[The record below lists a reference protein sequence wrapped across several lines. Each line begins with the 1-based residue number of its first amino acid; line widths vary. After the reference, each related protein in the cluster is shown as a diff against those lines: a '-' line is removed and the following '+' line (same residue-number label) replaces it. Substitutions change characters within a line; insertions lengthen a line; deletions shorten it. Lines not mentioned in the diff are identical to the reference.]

1 MEWIDTL
8 AQSESAPGWVET
20 VQGWWDIWLIRT
32 PIRIAL
38 VLLAAF
44 VLIRLLRRLTTKVG
58 AKVSQETTPM
68 RALQRTETLTRVL
81 SSAGIVVIWVISA
94 FYVLSALGANL
105 APLLASVGIIGLAV
119 GFGAQN
125 LVRDVVSGF
134 FILLEDQYGVGD
146 IIEINQVA
154 SGKVET
160 LTLRVTAMRAL
171 DGTLHYIANGE
182 ITHIANRSKDWSRA
196 VIDVGVAYKENSDK
210 VRHTLERVAEA
221 AKTDTEIGRAMYAT
235 PEILG
240 VEMLGEYDVTWRVI
254 VDTKPGKQ
262 WDVGRQLREQIKLAF
277 DEDEI
282 EIPFPHRVMISA
294 EGNGTKVG
302 ADA

>member
-1 MEWIDTL
+1 MEWW
-8 AQSESAPGWVET
+8 QT
-20 VQGWWDIWLIRT
+20 VQDLWDVWIIQT
-32 PIRIAL
+32 VVQIVL
-38 VLLAAF
+38 VLVIAF
-44 VLIRLLRRLTTKVG
+44 ILTRLLRRITTKVG
-58 AKVSQETTPM
+58 NKVSQETTPI

-81 SSAGIVVIWVISA
+81 SSAGIVVIWVMGA
-94 FYVLSALGANL
+94 FYILGAIGANL

-146 IIEINQVA
+146 IIEVNQIA

-160 LTLRVTAMRAL
+160 LTLRVTGMRAL
-171 DGTLHYIANGE
+171 DGTMHFIANGE
-182 ITHIANRSKDWSRA
+182 ITHIANRSKDWARA

-210 VRHTLERVAEA
+210 VRSTLERVALSSRE
-221 AKTDTEIGRAMYAT
+221 DDELGRAMYAA

-240 VEMLGEYDVTWRVI
+240 VEMLGEYEVTWRLM

-262 WDVGRQLREQIKLAF
+262 WEVGRALRERIKAAF
-277 DEDEI
+277 DEDGI
-282 EIPFPHRVMISA
+282 EIPFPHHVMISA
-294 EGNGTKVG
+294 EENGARG
-302 ADA
+302 APV

>member
-1 MEWIDTL
+1 MEWW
-8 AQSESAPGWVET
+8 ERVEEL
-20 VQGWWDIWLIRT
+20 WDVWLIRT
-32 PIRIAL
+32 AIQ
-38 VLLAAF
+38 VAF
-44 VLIRLLRRLTTKVG
+44 VLLIAFVLTRLLRRITTKVG
-58 AKVSQETTPM
+58 NKVSKETTPI

-81 SSAGIVVIWVISA
+81 SSAGIVVIWVLST
-94 FYVLSALGANL
+94 FYIVGALGANL

-160 LTLRVTAMRAL
+160 LTLRVTGMRAL
-171 DGTLHYIANGE
+171 DGTMHFIANGE
-182 ITHIANRSKDWSRA
+182 ITHIANRSKDWARA
-196 VIDVGVAYKENSDK
+196 VIDVGVAYKESSEK
-210 VRHTLERVAEA
+210 VRRTLERVALEA
-221 AKTDTEIGRAMYAT
+221 KENTELGHSMYAA

-240 VEMLGEYDVTWRVI
+240 VEMLGEYEVTWRVI

-262 WDVGRQLREQIKLAF
+262 WDVGRSLRERIKAAF
-277 DEDEI
+277 DEDNI
-282 EIPFPHRVMISA
+282 EIPFPHQVMISA
-294 EGNGTKVG
+294 EDNGSKARVG
-302 ADA
+302 T

>member
-1 MEWIDTL
+1 MEWW
-8 AQSESAPGWVET
+8 QT
-20 VQGWWDIWLIRT
+20 VQDLWDVWIIQT
-32 PIRIAL
+32 VVQVVL
-38 VLLAAF
+38 VLVIAF
-44 VLIRLLRRLTTKVG
+44 ILTRLLRRITTKVG
-58 AKVSQETTPM
+58 NKVSQETTPI

-81 SSAGIVVIWVISA
+81 SSAGIVVIWVMGA
-94 FYVLSALGANL
+94 FYILGAVGANL

-146 IIEINQVA
+146 IIEVNQIA

-160 LTLRVTAMRAL
+160 LTLRVTGMRAL
-171 DGTLHYIANGE
+171 DGTMHFIANGE
-182 ITHIANRSKDWSRA
+182 ITHIANRSKDWARA

-210 VRHTLERVAEA
+210 VRSTLERVALSSKEDDA
-221 AKTDTEIGRAMYAT
+221 LGRAMYAA

-240 VEMLGEYDVTWRVI
+240 VEMLGEYEVTWRLM

-262 WDVGRQLREQIKLAF
+262 WEVGRALRERIKAAF
-277 DEDEI
+277 DEDGI
-282 EIPFPHRVMISA
+282 EIPFPHHVMISA
-294 EGNGTKVG
+294 EENGAKG
-302 ADA
+302 APV

>member
-1 MEWIDTL
+1 MEW
-8 AQSESAPGWVET
+8 WET
-20 VQGWWDIWLIRT
+20 VQDLWDVWLIQT
-32 PIRIAL
+32 AVQVVL
-38 VLLAAF
+38 VLVVAF
-44 VLIRLLRRLTTKVG
+44 VLTRLLRRLTTKIG
-58 AKVSQETTPM
+58 NKVSEETTPV

-81 SSAGIVVIWVISA
+81 SSAGIVVIWVMST
-94 FYVLSALGANL
+94 FYILGAMGANL

-160 LTLRVTAMRAL
+160 LTLRVTGMRAL
-171 DGTLHYIANGE
+171 DGTMHFIANGE
-182 ITHIANRSKDWSRA
+182 ITHIANRSKDWARA
-196 VIDVGVAYKENSDK
+196 VIDVGVAYKENSEK
-210 VRHTLERVAEA
+210 VRRTLEKVAVS
-221 AKTDTEIGRAMYAT
+221 AKENDELGRAMYTA

-240 VEMLGEYDVTWRVI
+240 VEMLGEYEVTWRVI

-262 WDVGRQLREQIKLAF
+262 WEVGRSLRERIKAAF
-277 DEDEI
+277 DEDNI
-282 EIPFPHRVMISA
+282 EIPFPHQVMISA
-294 EGNGTKVG
+294 EDNGSKTKVG
-302 ADA
+302 S

>member
-1 MEWIDTL
+1 MEWW
-8 AQSESAPGWVET
+8 QT
-20 VQGWWDIWLIRT
+20 VQELWDLWIIQT
-32 PIRIAL
+32 VVQIVL
-38 VLLAAF
+38 VLVIAF
-44 VLIRLLRRLTTKVG
+44 ILTRLLRRITTKVG
-58 AKVSQETTPM
+58 NKVSQETTPI

-81 SSAGIVVIWVISA
+81 SSAGIVVIWVMGA
-94 FYVLSALGANL
+94 FYILGAVGANL

-146 IIEINQVA
+146 IIEVNQIA

-160 LTLRVTAMRAL
+160 LTLRVTGMRAL
-171 DGTLHYIANGE
+171 DGTMHFIANGE
-182 ITHIANRSKDWSRA
+182 ITHIANRSKDWARA

-210 VRHTLERVAEA
+210 VRSTLERVALSSRE
-221 AKTDTEIGRAMYAT
+221 DDELGRAMYAA

-240 VEMLGEYDVTWRVI
+240 VEMLGEYEVTWRLM

-262 WDVGRQLREQIKLAF
+262 WEVGRALRERIKAAF
-277 DEDEI
+277 DEDGI
-282 EIPFPHRVMISA
+282 EIPFPHHVMISA
-294 EGNGTKVG
+294 EENGAKG
-302 ADA
+302 APV